1 MIIFRIIHSAIWWT
15 CNTIIVVIAGIVVP
29 ASRPFDKKERITMFA
44 AYFWA
49 RAMLFLAGCKLVV
62 EGRDILEE
70 TGQSVLICN
79 HQSYFDIFVVIALLG
94 RPPHFLAK
102 KELFSIPIFGQLMRI
117 GRVLEIDRQRPL
129 VAVATIKKA
138 LEEGFNRHVVIF
150 PEGTRSTDG
159 VMQPFRRRGITL
171 LAATKLPFLPVGI
184 GNSRNIMPK
193 GNFLVKPGKIGLVIG
208 KPIPPPEITEEN
220 LHQHEIEGFMK
231 TLWTEVHLLQENA
244 CQLVNATPPTKG

>member
-1 MIIFRIIHSAIWWT
+1 MLVIRLIHSALWWV
-15 CNTIIVVIAGIVVP
+15 CNAIIVLVAGVVVP

-49 RAMLFLAGCKLVV
+49 KTMLWLAGCKMVV
-62 EGRDILEE
+62 EGRESLEK

-150 PEGTRSTDG
+150 PEGTRSKDG

-171 LAATKLPFLPVGI
+171 LAATGLPFLPVGI
-184 GNSRNIMPK
+184 GNSRGIMPK
-193 GNFLVKPGKIGLVIG
+193 GNFLVRPGKIGVVIG
-208 KPIPPPEITEEN
+208 EPLQPPPISGED
-220 LHQHEIEGFMK
+220 HHEMEGFIEE
-231 TLWTEVHLLQENA
+231 LWQEVHTLQQKA
-244 CQLVNATPPTKG
+244 SRLVGLEE